1 MYYLLA
7 QTEPAPVEPTERQVK
22 AAEIAVE
29 GFLKGIEGAA
39 QREPTNYLVI
49 VAIVATLV
57 AAVAIVVLFL
67 RYLKTLDEKADA
79 REAERQKHLEAMAD
93 KYATESKISQ
103 RECHSHSRE
112 MMQQRNS
119 DTTAFKEIAHHI
131 DSAVTGL
138 NGAVTKLAHT
148 ADDFRAISHDTRA
161 ILQQKRIEDEVRATQ
176 RPQTIDV
183 NLNPPPKIEGMGS

>member
-7 QTEPAPVEPTERQVK
+7 QTEPPAVEPTERQVK

-67 RYLKTLDEKADA
+67 RYLKTLDEKADS
-79 REAERQKHLEAMAD
+79 REAERQKHLESMAD
-93 KYATESKISQ
+93 KYATESKQSQ

-112 MMQQRNS
+112 MMQQRNA
-119 DTTAFKEIAHHI
+119 DTTAFKDIAHHI

-148 ADDFRAISHDTRA
+148 ADDFKAIAHDTRGV
-161 ILQQKRIEDEVRATQ
+161 LQAAQLGIAAQRTQ
-176 RPQTIDV
+176 RHDV
-183 NLNPPPKIEGMGS
+183 TVHPPGIEGAGS